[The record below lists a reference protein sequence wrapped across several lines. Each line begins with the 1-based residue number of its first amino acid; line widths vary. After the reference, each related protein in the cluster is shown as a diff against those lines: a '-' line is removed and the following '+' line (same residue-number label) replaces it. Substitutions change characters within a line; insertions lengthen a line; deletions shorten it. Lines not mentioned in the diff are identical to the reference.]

1 MSRNRDEKRQMAHD
15 LLGPNTCFNCECLE
29 ECHKEWM
36 EVSQARMKY
45 QKSGKLMPR
54 KLKKE
59 THKEICEGTLRDLA
73 NKS

>member
-1 MSRNRDEKRQMAHD
+1 MNREERRKLSHD
-15 LLGPNTCFNCECLE
+15 LLGPNACFNCECLE

-36 EVSQARMKY
+36 EVSQARLKY

-54 KLKKE
+54 NLKRE
-59 THKEICEGTLRDLA
+59 THKERCEGALHNLA

>member
-1 MSRNRDEKRQMAHD
+1 MNREERRKLSHD

-36 EVSQARMKY
+36 EVSQARLKY

-54 KLKKE
+54 KLKREKTRKE
-59 THKEICEGTLRDLA
+59 RCEGALHNLA
-73 NKS
+73 NKE